1 MIYSAVSNERIA
13 KIKLMIELPDT
24 DEDLLR
30 QCRFEAFRASGPGG
44 QHVNKT
50 ESAVRLTH
58 LPSGLTVTARATRSQ
73 YRNKQL
79 CLEKLREKVRQLKYH
94 PVARVATRPKRS
106 AKNKT
111 LAEKALR
118 SRLKQLRSKRLTEE

>member
-1 MIYSAVSNERIA
+1 MV
-13 KIKLMIELPDT
+13 IELPEA

-30 QCRFEAFRASGPGG
+30 ECRFDAFRASGAGG

-50 ESAVRLTH
+50 ETAVRLTH
-58 LPSGLTVTARATRSQ
+58 LPSGLTVTAQAERSQ

-79 CLEKLREKVRQLKYH
+79 CLQKLREKVERLNH
-94 PVARVATRPKRS
+94 VPATRVATRPKRS

-111 LAEKALR
+111 LAAKARR
-118 SRLKQLRSKRLTEE
+118 SRVKQLRTKPATEE

>member
-1 MIYSAVSNERIA
+1 
-13 KIKLMIELPDT
+13 MIELPAS

-30 QCRFEAFRASGPGG
+30 ECRFDTFRANGPGG

-50 ESAVRLTH
+50 ETAVRLTH
-58 LPSGLTVTARATRSQ
+58 LPSGLTVTAQAERSQ

-79 CLEKLREKVRQLKYH
+79 CLQKLREKIARLNYI
-94 PVARVATRPKRS
+94 PTARVATRPKRS

-111 LAEKALR
+111 LAEKAKR
-118 SRLKQLRSKRLTEE
+118 SRVKRLRSKPSAEE